1 MYSVKVPISV
11 MLTKRKR
18 YPLNLNHYRN
28 AHFRENH
35 KGKELFQSHVKPK
48 ILALPKFSQVLLF
61 YKVFPAR
68 KSDVANICSI
78 VDKFFC
84 DALVETGRLE
94 DDNMQVVKGV
104 TYLSGEV
111 DPHEPRVEIGILPLK
126 IHQQSE
132 TDPMKIIIHQA
143 EIEQAITD
151 YINSQV
157 NVRPGQKIAIDLAA
171 TRGSAGFTA
180 EISISRPEEVAI
192 PTIQGGPTEL
202 EVPTLPVET
211 LEALQETPV
220 EVGTVEE
227 AVTELNTP
235 EEEEVVAEEEVTE
248 APRKSLFAG
257 LARK

>member
-35 KGKELFQSHVKPK
+35 KGKELFQSHVKPE

-104 TYLSGEV
+104 IYLSGEV

-180 EISISRPEEVAI
+180 EISISRPEEPIRITDNMQAEAV
-192 PTIQGGPTEL
+192 E
-202 EVPTLPVET
+202 LPVET
-211 LEALQETPV
+211 IEATQETPV

-227 AVTELNTP
+227 AVAELNTP
-235 EEEEVVAEEEVTE
+235 EKEEVGAEEEVTE
-248 APRKSLFAG
+248 TPRKSLFAG